1 MDEYA
6 IIETGGKQY
15 RVHNNDIVSIE
26 RLSVE
31 AGQQF
36 EFDQVLAVS
45 NGRQLLMGTP
55 TVEGASI
62 SATVM
67 EHYRDRKL
75 VSFKFKR
82 RKGYR
87 KKKGHRQELTRVK
100 IHTFLT
106 EETPTPDAGLQ
117 PGSSDHGA

>member
-15 RVHNNDIVSIE
+15 RVHNNDIVSVE
-26 RLSVE
+26 RLGVE
-31 AGQQF
+31 AGQQI
-36 EFDQVLAVS
+36 EFGDVLAVS
-45 NGRQLLMGTP
+45 NGQTLLIGTP
-55 TVEGASI
+55 RVKGATI
-62 SATVM
+62 TGTVM

-75 VSFKFKR
+75 ISFKFKR

-106 EETPTPDAGLQ
+106 EEAPEPEAEPQ
-117 PGSSDHGA
+117 PGDSHHGT

>member
-15 RVHNNDIVSIE
+15 RVHNNDIVSVE
-26 RLSVE
+26 RLGVE

-45 NGRQLLMGTP
+45 NGQELIVGTP
-55 TVEGASI
+55 RVKGASI
-62 SATVM
+62 TATVM

-87 KKKGHRQELTRVK
+87 KKKGHRQEMTRVK

-106 EETPTPDAGLQ
+106 EEADKPVTERQ
-117 PGSSDHGA
+117 PGDSQHGT

>member
-1 MDEYA
+1 MAEYA

-15 RVHNNDIVSIE
+15 RVHNNEIVCVE
-26 RLSVE
+26 RLGAE
-31 AGQQF
+31 AGQQV
-36 EFDQVLAVS
+36 EFDHVLAVS
-45 NGRQLLMGTP
+45 NGQRLLIGTP
-55 TVEGASI
+55 RLHGATI
-62 SATVM
+62 TATVM

-106 EETPTPDAGLQ
+106 EEADKPVTERQ
-117 PGSSDHGA
+117 PGDSQHGT

>member
-15 RVHNNDIVSIE
+15 RVHNNDIVSVE

-31 AGQQF
+31 AGQQV

-45 NGRQLLMGTP
+45 NGQQLLVGTP
-55 TVEGASI
+55 TVAGASI

-67 EHYRDRKL
+67 EHYRDRKI

-87 KKKGHRQELTRVK
+87 KKKGHRQELTRLK

-106 EETPTPDAGLQ
+106 EETRKPDTELQ
-117 PGSSDHGA
+117 PGDSDHGA